1 MVSSNASPSPMQTI
15 LDQLTEE
22 LCRHNR
28 GLITELPRWM
38 Q

>member
-1 MVSSNASPSPMQTI
+1 MFHLTTQLPPNQTI
-15 LDQLTEE
+15 LDQLAEE

-28 GLITELPRWM
+28 GLIIELPRWM

>member
-1 MVSSNASPSPMQTI
+1 MVHSNTPAQTI
-15 LDQLTEE
+15 LDQLAEE

-38 Q
+38 Y

>member
-1 MVSSNASPSPMQTI
+1 MTVSNYQPSPSQTI

-28 GLITELPRWM
+28 GLITEFPRWM